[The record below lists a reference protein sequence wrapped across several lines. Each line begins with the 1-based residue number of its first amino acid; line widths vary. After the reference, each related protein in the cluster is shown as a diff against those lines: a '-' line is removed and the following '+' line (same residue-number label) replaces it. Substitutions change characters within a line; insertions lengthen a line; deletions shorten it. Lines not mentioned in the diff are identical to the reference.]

1 LDNYRD
7 PLLGVNDKVPTFSA
21 ILLSH
26 MKPTRKENSRA
37 SEERPRSSRRMVILA
52 DPPVEELDIVGPW
65 EVFES
70 ANNALRHQGRAYHL
84 ELASTSRRRALNGD
98 SGLTLIADRHYTAVR
113 GGIDTLIVS
122 GGKGSLRVH
131 NPKVVEWLRR
141 MAGKA
146 RRIVSIC
153 TGAFLLAEAGLL
165 NGRHAT
171 THWRFA
177 RALALRYPLV
187 IMEPDRI
194 YVQDGHVYTS
204 AGVTAGMDLS
214 LALVEED
221 FGSAIALQVAQ
232 ALVLFLRRPGGQT
245 QFSAILAG
253 QATEYRSLHELQ
265 IWMANNLRKDLS
277 VENLADR
284 VAMSPRNFA
293 RVFVR
298 EVGVAPARFVGQL
311 RVEAARRVLET
322 SDKGLEEIAGAVGFS
337 GAEAMRRT
345 FHRCIG
351 ALPQA
356 YRERFKRR
364 ERTG

>member
-1 LDNYRD
+1 MTKVQRFLPYSFFMKTRRKD
-7 PLLGVNDKVPTFSA
+7 PPGT
-21 ILLSH
+21 
-26 MKPTRKENSRA
+26 
-37 SEERPRSSRRMVILA
+37 SEGRPRPSRRVVILA

-65 EVFES
+65 EVFQS
-70 ANNALRHQGRAYHL
+70 VNNALRDEGRAYQL
-84 ELASTSRRRALNGD
+84 ELASTSGRRAVNGD
-98 SGLTLIADRHYTAVR
+98 SGLTLIADRHYTAVK
-113 GGIDTLIVS
+113 GAIDTLIVS
-122 GGKGSLRVH
+122 GGTGSLRMH
-131 NPKVVEWLRR
+131 NSRVVEWLRR
-141 MAGKA
+141 MSGKV
-146 RRIVSIC
+146 RRMVSIC

-165 NGRHAT
+165 NGRRVT

-177 RALALRYPLV
+177 RTLALRYPLV

-245 QFSAILAG
+245 QFSAILAA

-311 RVEAARRVLET
+311 RVEAARRGLET

-345 FHRCIG
+345 FRRFIG
-351 ALPQA
+351 TLPQT

-364 ERTG
+364 ARTS

>member
-1 LDNYRD
+1 MEPR
-7 PLLGVNDKVPTFSA
+7 
-21 ILLSH
+21 
-26 MKPTRKENSRA
+26 RKENLGT
-37 SEERPRSSRRMVILA
+37 SEERSRSPRRVVILA

-70 ANNALRHQGRAYHL
+70 VNNVLRDQGRAYQL
-84 ELASTSRRRALNGD
+84 ELASTSRRRAMNGD

-122 GGKGSLRVH
+122 GGKGSLRMH
-131 NPKVVEWLRR
+131 NSNVVEWLRR
-141 MAGKA
+141 MSGKV

-165 NGRHAT
+165 NGRRAT
-171 THWRFA
+171 THWKFA
-177 RALALRYPLV
+177 RTLALRYPLV

-245 QFSAILAG
+245 QFSAILAA

-265 IWMANNLRKDLS
+265 VWMANNLRKDLS
-277 VENLADR
+277 VENLANR
-284 VAMSPRNFA
+284 MAMSPRNFA
-293 RVFVR
+293 RVFAR

-311 RVEAARRVLET
+311 RVEAARRALEA
-322 SDKGLEEIAGAVGFS
+322 SEKGLEEIAGAVGFR
-337 GAEAMRRT
+337 GAEAMRRS
-345 FHRCIG
+345 FRRSIG
-351 ALPQA
+351 TVPQT

-364 ERTG
+364 APTKIFSL